1 MYSEREENVKSDI
14 LHVYM
19 ALLKQTKL
27 TSSNMSADIADED
40 SAMYLLQ
47 SQVCEHIYINIFF
60 KLIFQITFIFLFMFR
75 FLLLLKLFT
84 LK

>member
-1 MYSEREENVKSDI
+1 MQIININKYVCIYVQLLEREENVKSDI

-27 TSSNMSADIADED
+27 TSSNMNADIADED

-47 SQVCEHIYINIFF
+47 SQVC
-60 KLIFQITFIFLFMFR
+60 
-75 FLLLLKLFT
+75 
-84 LK
+84 

>member
-1 MYSEREENVKSDI
+1 MKSDI

-27 TSSNMSADIADED
+27 TSSNMNADIADED

-47 SQVCEHIYINIFF
+47 SQVC
-60 KLIFQITFIFLFMFR
+60 
-75 FLLLLKLFT
+75 
-84 LK
+84 

>member
-1 MYSEREENVKSDI
+1 MFFNYLFILEREENVKSDI

-27 TSSNMSADIADED
+27 TSSNMTTDMADED

-47 SQVCEHIYINIFF
+47 SQVS
-60 KLIFQITFIFLFMFR
+60 
-75 FLLLLKLFT
+75 
-84 LK
+84 

>member
-1 MYSEREENVKSDI
+1 MYCCIIYYIHILEREENVKSDI

-27 TSSNMSADIADED
+27 TSNNMSADIADED

-47 SQVCEHIYINIFF
+47 SQVSFYYNIN
-60 KLIFQITFIFLFMFR
+60 
-75 FLLLLKLFT
+75 
-84 LK
+84 